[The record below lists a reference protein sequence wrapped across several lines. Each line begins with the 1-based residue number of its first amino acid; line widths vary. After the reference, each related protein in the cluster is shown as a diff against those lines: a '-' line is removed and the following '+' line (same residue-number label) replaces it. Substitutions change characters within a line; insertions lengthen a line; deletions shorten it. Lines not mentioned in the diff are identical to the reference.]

1 MAKLEFSSY
10 RTGDIRANLERMSI
24 KWLDVMVAGVTGAE
38 KSATF

>member
-10 RTGDIRANLERMSI
+10 RVIKANLDRMSI
-24 KWLDVMVAGVTGAE
+24 KWLDVMVARATDAE

>member
-10 RTGDIRANLERMSI
+10 RVNDIKANLDRMSI
-24 KWLDVMVAGVTGAE
+24 RWLDVMVARATDAE